1 MHEFWATEVLRVWAT
16 ALLALWGWR
25 VVRAVFDEPATPLGA
40 WAARLAVVALAAR
53 CVGLM

>member
-16 ALLALWGWR
+16 VLLALWGSRLW
-25 VVRAVFDEPATPLGA
+25 RAVFDEPATRLGA

-53 CVGLM
+53 CMGVL